1 MTTRSPSRF
10 SSTAERPAAARRSSA
25 FTEWD
30 GNLGAAIS
38 LPSVPLSPTRL
49 ESWASC
55 GFRYFLAHVLGLTDR
70 DDPERILELSALDR
84 GSAVHE
90 TLERFV
96 AEAIPNP
103 PGLTSPG
110 RPPNGSGRTSSP
122 GRSSRATRSGAGQ
135 GGPCVGNR
143 SGLTSWPG
151 STKFLYV
158 EERHRAATL
167 SVPIAVELRF
177 GMGEAPPVVLELPS
191 GRELAFRGV
200 ADRIDRADDGEILVS
215 DYTTGR
221 GDRYTSLER
230 DPFGAGTTLQLGLY
244 AEAAVQ
250 LLGARGTSSHY
261 WMVEPRGAFRRFGY
275 RWDPALRERFIEVLQ
290 TIVDGIDHGSF
301 PAVPGEWS
309 TPSSRTHDNCRYCE
323 FDIICPVRSGR
334 AGRGQGRRTRDPHS
348 AASRA
353 GRPSRARPVPA

>member
-1 MTTRSPSRF
+1 M
-10 SSTAERPAAARRSSA
+10 
-25 FTEWD
+25 
-30 GNLGAAIS
+30 
-38 LPSVPLSPTRL
+38 PLSPTRL

-103 PGLTSPG
+103 PRPDQPWSPAQ
-110 RPPNGSGRTSSP
+110 RERAHELAREIFESYEIRGRT
-122 GRSSRATRSGAGQ
+122 GRALRWQSVRADLVAG
-135 GGPCVGNR
+135 
-143 SGLTSWPG
+143 LDE
-151 STKFLYV
+151 FLDV
-158 EERHRAATL
+158 EERHRAATS

-215 DYTTGR
+215 DYKTGR

-309 TPSSRTHDNCRYCE
+309 TFFSTHDNCRYCE
-323 FDIICPVRSGR
+323 FDIICPVD
-334 AGRGQGRRTRDPHS
+334 RGEQAEVKVDAPEIRIRRHL
-348 AASRA
+348 
-353 GRPSRARPVPA
+353 VPAADPGAPGPGESARGGST